1 LLQSNEE
8 LWAETSQRLTDEVQ
22 QIIEF
27 AKFVPGFISLPQD
40 DQIML
45 LKGGTTS
52 TTTTTA
58 ATTTTTTTTITMSY
72 HDTKM
77 LPVALMSFAS
87 FPKYAFCYYV
97 ELCLLFKFKFV
108 ELT

>member
-8 LWAETSQRLTDEVQ
+8 LWAETSQRLTDQVQ

-45 LKGGTTS
+45 LKGGM
-52 TTTTTA
+52 
-58 ATTTTTTTTITMSY
+58 INSY
-72 HDTKM
+72 NNY
-77 LPVALMSFAS
+77 SNNN
-87 FPKYAFCYYV
+87 YNYYYY
-97 ELCLLFKFKFV
+97 C
-108 ELT
+108 

>member
-8 LWAETSQRLTDEVQ
+8 LWAETSQRLTDQVQ

-45 LKGGTTS
+45 LKGGM
-52 TTTTTA
+52 
-58 ATTTTTTTTITMSY
+58 INSY
-72 HDTKM
+72 NN
-77 LPVALMSFAS
+77 
-87 FPKYAFCYYV
+87 YNYYYY
-97 ELCLLFKFKFV
+97 C
-108 ELT
+108 